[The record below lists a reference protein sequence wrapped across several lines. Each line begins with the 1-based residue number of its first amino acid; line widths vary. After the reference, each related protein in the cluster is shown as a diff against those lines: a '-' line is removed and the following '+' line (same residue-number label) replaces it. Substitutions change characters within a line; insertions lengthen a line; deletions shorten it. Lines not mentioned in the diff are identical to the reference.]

1 MTAIE
6 YERSLRLA
14 GFTPEQ
20 SETIASGY
28 VDKSELVTKEYLR
41 AELKTLEM
49 GIINTLQNRF
59 VAILVFALS
68 PLYIKLFG
76 G

>member
-14 GFTPEQ
+14 GFTPDQ
-20 SETIASGY
+20 SEAIATGY
-28 VDKSELVTKEYLR
+28 VDKNELVTKEYLR
-41 AELKTLEM
+41 AELKTLELSM
-49 GIINTLQNRF
+49 ITKLS
-59 VAILVFALS
+59 AILVFALS
-68 PLYIKLFG
+68 PIYIKVFG